1 MTTYKGKLAFAGSSE
16 DAIFRPETEAGQIVD
31 LDDYLDTWYETK
43 GGSGTGPGNKA
54 WIYATSLNP
63 SSFLSHKFPG
73 GMTYQ
78 DVTTWES
85 VSSFYDVDMSY
96 ITSVSSMFDFPAMTT
111 DIDATGITIPST
123 ANFKDVF
130 GSQTPKVKID
140 ISGWEINNEINTIT
154 VSTYSLYANPS
165 SGYGAKDI
173 VADNIIIN
181 LTKHAYVNQNE
192 FNNISIFGAKNGG
205 SSKNSLETISLK
217 NAKINKLSYLLS
229 NVTSLK
235 TVDITGLD
243 VSADTSGSLNG
254 MFNNCSNLTSIV
266 GINSINISTKSAL
279 VNMFYN
285 CKRLTS
291 LDLSSWDTSNVI
303 SMAYMFY
310 NTSALSKLENITF
323 DLTSITATSGVA
335 QMFNGCTALGSNA
348 VTLKFK
354 NVPSSV
360 FSDEAA
366 LRAAASIPS
375 GCTVQIDNFI

>member
-1 MTTYKGKLAFAGSSE
+1 M
-16 DAIFRPETEAGQIVD
+16 
-31 LDDYLDTWYETK
+31 
-43 GGSGTGPGNKA
+43 
-54 WIYATSLNP
+54 
-63 SSFLSHKFPG
+63 
-73 GMTYQ
+73 
-78 DVTTWES
+78 
-85 VSSFYDVDMSY
+85 
-96 ITSVSSMFDFPAMTT
+96 
-111 DIDATGITIPST
+111 
-123 ANFKDVF
+123 
-130 GSQTPKVKID
+130 
-140 ISGWEINNEINTIT
+140 
-154 VSTYSLYANPS
+154 
-165 SGYGAKDI
+165 
-173 VADNIIIN
+173 
-181 LTKHAYVNQNE
+181 
-192 FNNISIFGAKNGG
+192 
-205 SSKNSLETISLK
+205 K

-266 GINSINISTKSAL
+266 GINSINIATKSAL